1 MITANYH
8 THTARCQHA
17 KGEDRA
23 YVEEAIAGGLKVLGF
38 SDHCPWVFPKE
49 YVSRTRMRPEE
60 LDDYFT
66 SLEQL
71 RREYARDITIY
82 IGFEAE
88 YVPDMLEEQCRLLE
102 GYPIDYRILGEH
114 FTENEMHSV
123 YTGFPSNDASALQR
137 YVDLVIEA
145 LETGNYL
152 YPAHPDLMHFTGADE
167 IYDEQFRRLCVYCK
181 EKQFPPG
188 NQPAGTGG
196 ESALP
201 LPPVLE
207 NCRRGGKF
215 RHHRLRCPHAGSA
228 LQSKIHPDVRGLG
241 STVPPAAGA
250 DAAELRHKIN
260 QCL

>member
-1 MITANYH
+1 MIIANYH

-82 IGFEAE
+82 IGFETE
-88 YVPDMLEEQCRLLE
+88 YVPDMMEEQRRLLE

-123 YTGFPSNDASALQR
+123 YTGFPSNDASVLQR

-145 LETGNYL
+145 LETGDYL

-181 EKQFPPG
+181 EKQFPLEINLLGLVESRHYPSRRFWKIAEEVG
-188 NQPAGTGG
+188 N
-196 ESALP
+196 SAIIGCDAHTPDRLSNQKYIRMCEDWAAQFHLP
-201 LPPVLE
+201 LVQMLP
-207 NCRRGGKF
+207 NFGTK
-215 RHHRLRCPHAGSA
+215 
-228 LQSKIHPDVRGLG
+228 
-241 STVPPAAGA
+241 
-250 DAAELRHKIN
+250 
-260 QCL
+260 

>member
-123 YTGFPSNDASALQR
+123 YTGFPSNDASA
-137 YVDLVIEA
+137 V
-145 LETGNYL
+145 T
-152 YPAHPDLMHFTGADE
+152 
-167 IYDEQFRRLCVYCK
+167 LC
-181 EKQFPPG
+181 
-188 NQPAGTGG
+188 
-196 ESALP
+196 
-201 LPPVLE
+201 
-207 NCRRGGKF
+207 
-215 RHHRLRCPHAGSA
+215 
-228 LQSKIHPDVRGLG
+228 
-241 STVPPAAGA
+241 
-250 DAAELRHKIN
+250 
-260 QCL
+260 